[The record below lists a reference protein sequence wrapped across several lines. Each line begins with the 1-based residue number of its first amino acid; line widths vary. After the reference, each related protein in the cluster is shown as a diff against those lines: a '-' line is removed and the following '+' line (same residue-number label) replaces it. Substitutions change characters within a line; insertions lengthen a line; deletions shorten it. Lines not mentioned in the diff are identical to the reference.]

1 MSKVYDTSMG
11 SYKNRKGELIH
22 LSTKKLIQ
30 LLQEVPELTAI
41 QDILNERDDYVKG
54 GFVDSPLGAGG
65 KK

>member
-22 LSTKKLIQ
+22 LSTKKLMQ

-41 QDILNERDDYVKG
+41 QDILNELSFYQYLESQKNRSQL
-54 GFVDSPLGAGG
+54 F
-65 KK
+65 